1 MLCRPQAESKPNLS
15 RRTVSAR
22 HCAPSLCRP
31 QAANN
36 FDHFS
41 PRPARGEKYFSQSEC
56 RAAKGGEAQS
66 GAQTLSFL
74 RNGKPFLKNEI
85 GS

>member
-1 MLCRPQAESKPNLS
+1 MHNFEMDITPLCAKRP
-15 RRTVSAR
+15 
-22 HCAPSLCRP
+22 LCRP
-31 QAANN
+31 QAANYS
-36 FDHFS
+36 DYFS
-41 PRPARGEKYFSQSEC
+41 PRPVRGEKYFSQSEC